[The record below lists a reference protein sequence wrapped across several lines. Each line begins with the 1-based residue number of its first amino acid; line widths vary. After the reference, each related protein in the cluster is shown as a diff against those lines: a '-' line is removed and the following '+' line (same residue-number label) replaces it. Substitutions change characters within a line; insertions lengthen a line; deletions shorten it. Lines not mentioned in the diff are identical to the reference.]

1 MSNSERGPFEGLR
14 SPWLIAAWPGMGKVA
29 LSAAGYL
36 IETLPAQPVGE
47 FDEFDPAHFDLERVK
62 VQEGVVLPGRLP
74 RNRLYVW
81 RNPDANGHDLV
92 VFVGEAQPT
101 TGSFRLCHDLLR
113 FARRHGIERIFTF
126 ASMVTST
133 DPNSPSQVFTVATE
147 PRLLEEVRH
156 VRGSLTTLREGEI
169 VGLNGTL
176 LGAAAA
182 ADVEAIGFLGEVP
195 QIAVNLPYLK
205 AAHAVLELF
214 AGLAGIELD
223 FTDLEAKAA
232 SVERGLQELL
242 RQIRTLTT
250 KQDEGEGSDYPL
262 WRPGGAEG
270 GAASEDGQA
279 SSGAGGQL
287 ELSPEVLS
295 LIEALFLSAEQD
307 RSRALELKQLLDKHG
322 AFRQYEDR
330 FLDLFK
336 RPSDGDGN

>member
-1 MSNSERGPFEGLR
+1 MSETGPFDHLR

-47 FDEFDPAHFDLERVK
+47 FEGFDPSHFDLERVR

-74 RNRLYVW
+74 RNRLYLW
-81 RNPDANGHDLV
+81 RNPGEGRDLV
-92 VFVGEAQPT
+92 IFVGEAQPA
-101 TGSFRLCHDLLR
+101 TGSYGLCHELLQ
-113 FARRHGIERIFTF
+113 FARLHGIERIFTF
-126 ASMVTST
+126 ASMVTSS
-133 DPNSPSQVFTVATE
+133 DPTSPSQVFTVATE
-147 PRLLEEVRH
+147 PRLLEEVRR

-205 AAHAVLELF
+205 AAQAVLELF
-214 AGLAGIELD
+214 CGLAEIELD
-223 FTDLEAKAA
+223 FSDLAAKAA

-242 RQIRTLTT
+242 RQIRSLTT
-250 KQDEGEGSDYPL
+250 KQDDEAPSEYPL
-262 WRPGGAEG
+262 WRPQG
-270 GAASEDGQA
+270 SEDDKTSLRPQELPSEEGSDGELA
-279 SSGAGGQL
+279 
-287 ELSPEVLS
+287 LSPEVLS
-295 LIEALFLSAEQD
+295 LIESLFLSAEQD
-307 RSRALELKQLLDKHG
+307 RSRALELKRLLDEHG
-322 AFRQYEDR
+322 AFGDYEDR

-336 RPSDGDGN
+336 RPSEGEGN